1 MTDCSSCARSRP
13 ARPRVGLFVR
23 SLSIRRSAAATRSR
37 ARSKSARVYC
47 RGFGRMRFLRGPF
60 PTLLASGARGALCNR
75 STRSNRGSR
84 VQETA
89 ELERLAKKAVVLG
102 MEDAIERELSR
113 QADQRREGSYFHR
126 RPLRTS
132 LGPRTVGLTPGRP
145 HHTSVRSRAVIAMSK
160 TPSVL
165 IADDEPNILLSLQFL
180 MKKTGYEVRTAKD
193 GEEALAEIVRAAP
206 DLVLLDVMMP
216 KIDGFSVCERIR
228 ANPEW
233 NDVRIIMLT
242 ARGRDIEREKGLAL
256 GADDYITKPFS
267 TKDAIARVEA
277 VLARSRKA

>member
-1 MTDCSSCARSRP
+1 
-13 ARPRVGLFVR
+13 
-23 SLSIRRSAAATRSR
+23 
-37 ARSKSARVYC
+37 
-47 RGFGRMRFLRGPF
+47 
-60 PTLLASGARGALCNR
+60 
-75 STRSNRGSR
+75 
-84 VQETA
+84 
-89 ELERLAKKAVVLG
+89 
-102 MEDAIERELSR
+102 
-113 QADQRREGSYFHR
+113 
-126 RPLRTS
+126 
-132 LGPRTVGLTPGRP
+132 
-145 HHTSVRSRAVIAMSK
+145 MSK

-216 KIDGFSVCERIR
+216 KIDGFSICERIR